1 MQQNGRNELA
11 EIAHLDPDLPLP
23 QLVKIFI
30 ILFVFLLFVEFS
42 HNPRNCSLFMGFP
55 QKNIGHG
62 AKAAKKGVFVMKSG
76 LLFTMAPKAHS

>member
-11 EIAHLDPDLPLP
+11 EIVHVDPDPPLP

-30 ILFVFLLFVEFS
+30 ILFVFLLFVVSSQSSKLF
-42 HNPRNCSLFMGFP
+42 PFFMGFP

-62 AKAAKKGVFVMKSG
+62 AKAAKKGVFVMIVFYNGPYSS
-76 LLFTMAPKAHS
+76 LLK